1 MLFGRPDGTLLK
13 NEAPVRAIMPYLMRG
28 RNESIVFSET
38 LFDVSKTLPWLKTF
52 NKRRSP
58 AEQGTIFHLF
68 LWACARTLHERGGLN
83 RFVSGGRLYRRNDV
97 AISFAAKQEM
107 RDGAPF
113 VTVKVGFPPSEEFA
127 DCVARLR
134 TRIAEGRG
142 GPPRAVDK
150 EVNLVT
156 KLPGPLIKFGVA
168 LISILDNANLMPASM
183 IRDDPMHASLF
194 AANIGSVGLDAVFH
208 HLYEY
213 GNVSLFAVMG
223 RVEKAV
229 FVGADEKPAV
239 RDGLKVRWSFDERI
253 NDGLY
258 CANSLKLVQSVVEDP
273 AQFIG

>member
-38 LFDVSKTLPWLKTF
+38 IFDVSRTLPWLKNF
-52 NKRRSP
+52 NRGRP
-58 AEQGTIFHLF
+58 PHEQGTLFHLF

-83 RFVSGGRLYRRNDV
+83 RFVSGGRLYRRNGV
-97 AISFAAKQEM
+97 SISFAAKREM

-113 VTVKVGFPPSEEFA
+113 VTVKVEFPSGEEFA

-134 TRIAEGRG
+134 QTISEGRG
-142 GPPRAVDK
+142 GRARPVDK
-150 EVNLVT
+150 EVSLVT
-156 KLPGPLIKFGVA
+156 KLPGPLIRLGVA
-168 LISILDNANLMPASM
+168 ITTLLDRANLMPASM
-183 IRDDPMHASLF
+183 IRNDPMYASLF

-229 FVGADEKPAV
+229 FVGADEKPVV
-239 RDGLKVRWSFDERI
+239 RDGIKVRWSFDERI

-258 CANSLKLVQSVVEDP
+258 CANSLKLVQAVVEDP